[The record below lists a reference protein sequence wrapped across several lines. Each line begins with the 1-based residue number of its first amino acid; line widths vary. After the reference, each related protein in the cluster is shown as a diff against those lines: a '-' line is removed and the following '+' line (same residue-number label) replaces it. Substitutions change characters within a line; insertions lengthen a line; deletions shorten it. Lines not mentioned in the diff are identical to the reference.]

1 LKKSYKGFSLY
12 ALIILSVLIV
22 TQMFTNSMS
31 DETGKRIEYSEM
43 LARIE
48 KGEIAQVAL
57 QEDVVYARL
66 CESTIPEV
74 RFSPEA
80 YDYAAHVSADTF
92 VDACRRLAAK
102 REGVPADEITDLEL
116 GVELI
121 YLPEAATPWLL
132 ELMPYIVMTLVMMLF
147 WMFMMRQQGGGG
159 GKMMNFGHS
168 TARIFTPDEGR
179 VTFADVAG
187 AVEEKEEM
195 QELVEFLRNPRR
207 FTKVGARIPKGVL
220 LVGPPGTGKTLLAKA
235 VAGEAGVPFMSIS
248 GSDFVEMFVGVGA
261 SRVRDTFDQAKKH
274 APCIVFIDEIDAVG
288 RRRGAGMGGGHDER
302 EQTLNQLLVEMDGFA
317 INEGVIVLA
326 ATNRKDILDPALL
339 RPGRFDRQITVNYP
353 DVRGREAI
361 LKVHAKDK
369 PLADDVDLAN
379 IAKRTP
385 YFAGA
390 DLENVMNEAAILCA
404 REGKEKI
411 TARHLSDA
419 IERVQMGPE
428 KKSHVVTEE
437 DKRLVAV
444 HEAGHAIVGELL
456 PGCDNVHLVTI
467 MPRGSSGGHTLLLPE
482 VESDFTTRTQ
492 LLDFVA
498 MALGGYAAESLVMG
512 EMSTGASSD
521 LQRATDICRRMVM
534 QYGMSDDMGPIYLG
548 GNHDEVFLARDYGQQ
563 SRMFSESVAARIDGE
578 VQRKMNEAF
587 ERAKALLDE
596 NREKLDGLA
605 DLLID
610 RETIDRRE
618 FEAFMKGEALPAP
631 QETEAEAGKAEVLV
645 SAGEQSQEDAQ

>member
-1 LKKSYKGFSLY
+1 MKKSYKGFPLY
-12 ALIILSVLIV
+12 AILMLVAFMAA
-22 TQMFTNSMS
+22 QMFTGSFLGS
-31 DETGKRIEYSEM
+31 KGKEIEYGQLLEY
-43 LARIE
+43 IE
-48 KGEIAQVAL
+48 DGVIAQAAL
-57 QEDVVYARL
+57 EEDTVYVRL
-66 CESTIPEV
+66 NTSSIS
-74 RFSPEA
+74 RAMFSKDA
-80 YDYAAHVSADTF
+80 YDYTALADRETF
-92 VDACRRLAAK
+92 VMNCRQLAARK
-102 REGVPADEITDLEL
+102 AGVPADEITDLEL
-116 GVELI
+116 GFELI
-121 YLPEAATPWLL
+121 YLPDPGTPLIL
-132 ELMPYIVMTLVMMLF
+132 EVLPYIVMTGALMLF

-159 GKMMNFGHS
+159 KMMNFGHS
-168 TARIFTPDEGR
+168 TARVFQPDESR
-179 VTFADVAG
+179 ITFADVAG

-220 LVGPPGTGKTLLAKA
+220 LVGPPGTGKTMLAKA

-317 INEGVIVLA
+317 VNEGVIVLA

-339 RPGRFDRQITVNYP
+339 RPGRFDRQITVGYP

-361 LKVHAKDK
+361 LKVHARQK

-379 IAKRTP
+379 VAKRTP

-404 REGKEKI
+404 REGSETI
-411 TARHLSDA
+411 TARHINDA

-428 KKSHVVTEE
+428 KKSHIVSPE
-437 DKRLVAV
+437 DKKLVAV

-456 PGCDNVHLVTI
+456 DGCDSVHLVTI

-482 VESDFTTRTQ
+482 KESDFTTRTQ

-498 MALGGYAAESLVMG
+498 MALGGYAAEQLVMG

-521 LQRATDICRRMVM
+521 LQRATQICRSMVT
-534 QYGMSDDMGPIYLG
+534 QYGMSDDMGPIYLSG
-548 GNHDEVFLARDYGQQ
+548 DHDEVFLGRDYASHG
-563 SRMFSESVAARIDGE
+563 RAYSEEVAARIDRE
-578 VQRKMNEAF
+578 VQSKMNDALA
-587 ERAKALLDE
+587 RAKALLE
-596 NREKLDGLA
+596 ANRDKLDGLSDA
-605 DLLID
+605 LIEK
-610 RETIDRRE
+610 ETMTRKE
-618 FEAFMKGEALPAP
+618 FLAFMNGEAAEEAARQP
-631 QETEAEAGKAEVLV
+631 QK
-645 SAGEQSQEDAQ
+645 ED

>member
-1 LKKSYKGFSLY
+1 MKKSNRGFPLY
-12 ALIILSVLIV
+12 LLMIMVVFAVW
-22 TQMFTNSMS
+22 QMFTSSMN
-31 DETGKRIEYSEM
+31 EQVGARIEYSEM
-43 LARIE
+43 LSHIQAGAIEQVAVREDTIFARI
-48 KGEIAQVAL
+48 V
-57 QEDVVYARL
+57 DSR
-66 CESTIPEV
+66 IPEDM
-74 RFSPEA
+74 FSAEA
-80 YDYAAHVSADTF
+80 YDFVALGNADTF
-92 VDACRRLAAK
+92 VDTCRQLAAA
-102 REGVPADEITDLEL
+102 REGKPIGEVTELDLGFEL
-116 GVELI
+116 T
-121 YLPEAATPWLL
+121 YLPAPQTPWILDM
-132 ELMPYIVMTLVMMLF
+132 MPYIVMTFGLMIF
-147 WMFMMRQQGGGG
+147 WMFIMRQQNGGG

-168 TARIFTPDEGR
+168 TARIFQPDEGKI
-179 VTFADVAG
+179 TFADVAG

-195 QELVEFLRNPRR
+195 QELVEFLKNPRR

-261 SRVRDTFDQAKKH
+261 SRVRDTFDQAKKR

-339 RPGRFDRQITVNYP
+339 RPGRFDRQISVGYP

-369 PLADDVDLAN
+369 PLEDDVDLAN

-404 REGKEKI
+404 REGGEKI
-411 TARHLSDA
+411 SARHLSDA

-428 KKSHVVTEE
+428 KKSHVVSDE

-456 PGCDNVHLVTI
+456 EGCDDVHMVTI

-482 VESDFTTRTQ
+482 KESDFTTRTQ

-498 MALGGYAAESLVMG
+498 MALGGYAAESVVLG

-534 QYGMSDDMGPIYLG
+534 QYGMSDELGPIYLG
-548 GNHDEVFLARDYGQQ
+548 GDHDEVFLARDYGQQ
-563 SRMFSESVAARIDGE
+563 SRMFSESVAARIDNE
-578 VQRKMNEAF
+578 VQQKMSGAF
-587 ERAKALLDE
+587 ERAKAILTE
-596 NREKLDGLA
+596 NRDKLDGLTQ
-605 DLLID
+605 LLIE

-618 FEAFMKGEALPAP
+618 FAAFMKGEALPAQQALEKAP
-631 QETEAEAGKAEVLV
+631 ET
-645 SAGEQSQEDAQ
+645 AGESGENA

>member
-1 LKKSYKGFSLY
+1 MKKSYKGFPLY
-12 ALIILSVLIV
+12 LLIIMVV
-22 TQMFTNSMS
+22 FAVAQMFTNSMS
-31 DETGKRIEYSEM
+31 SQYGARIEYSEM
-43 LARIE
+43 LEFISQGAIE
-48 KGEIAQVAL
+48 QVAI
-57 QEDVVYARL
+57 QEDTVYARITG
-66 CESTIPEV
+66 SKIPADK
-74 RFSPEA
+74 FSAEA
-80 YDYAAHVSADTF
+80 YDYVTLANSETF
-92 VDACRRLAAK
+92 VDTCRQLAAMDAGK
-102 REGVPADEITDLEL
+102 DASEVSELDL
-116 GVELI
+116 GFKI
-121 YLPEAATPWLL
+121 MYLPAPTTPWIMELL
-132 ELMPYIVMTLVMMLF
+132 PYIVMTFGLMIF
-147 WMFMMRQQGGGG
+147 WMFIMRQQGGGG

-168 TARIFTPDEGR
+168 TARIFTPDQGKI
-179 VTFADVAG
+179 TFADVAG

-195 QELVEFLRNPRR
+195 QELVEFLKNPRR
-207 FTKVGARIPKGVL
+207 FTQVGARIPKGVL

-339 RPGRFDRQITVNYP
+339 RPGRFDRQITVGYP

-369 PLADDVDLAN
+369 PLEDDVDLAN

-390 DLENVMNEAAILCA
+390 DLENIMNEAAILCA
-404 REGKEKI
+404 REGKERI
-411 TARHLSDA
+411 SSRHLNDA

-428 KKSHVVTEE
+428 KKSHVVSQE
-437 DKRLVAV
+437 DKRLVAI

-456 PGCDNVHLVTI
+456 EGCDDVHLVTI

-482 VESDFTTRTQ
+482 KESDFTTRTQ

-498 MALGGYAAESLVMG
+498 MALGGYAAESVVLG

-534 QYGMSDDMGPIYLG
+534 QYGMSDELGPIYLG
-548 GNHDEVFLARDYGQQ
+548 GDHDEVFLARDYGQQ
-563 SRMFSESVAARIDGE
+563 SRMFSESVASRIDAE
-578 VQRKMNEAF
+578 VQSKMSSAF
-587 ERAKALLDE
+587 ERATKLLTD
-596 NREKLDGLA
+596 NRDKLDGLTQ
-605 DLLID
+605 LLMD
-610 RETIDRRE
+610 RETIDRKE
-618 FEAFMKGEALPAP
+618 FEAFMKGEALPM
-631 QETEAEAGKAEVLV
+631 QDEAQAEHTAGDVVCE
-645 SAGEQSQEDAQ
+645 SGENA